1 MSKKDLALL
10 LYDFM
15 TKEIAAGKTGVSNRT
30 ENVDKEGMQIKFT
43 LYGTDGENL
52 VFIIDN
58 DEIKIPKEP
67 KEEESE

>member
-15 TKEIAAGKTGVSNRT
+15 TKEIAAGKTGVTNRA

-52 VFIIDN
+52 VLIIDDN
-58 DEIKIPKEP
+58 EINLP
-67 KEEESE
+67 KEEAE